1 MSVICPNYRSCSFV
15 HVCLYVFHVMCFH
28 VFLAS
33 NPTRSLSSLNVFPLI
48 HLPLP
53 TSFYHCLRHPYP
65 FLFPFLFFPNLVHN
79 ACFFSVYTWHIT
91 VVCDSYNISLFLCH
105 TSSPSRPLST
115 RISYFSSN
123 SSLSLFYR
131 ARLWKE
137 AEVGRDPSGFDQVKI
152 IIRYSLPFMDAYCFS
167 RGNPGGHIDLS
178 CFKANFTLPA
188 GSLSHSVKTP
198 SGNCFKLPADNDT
211 L

>member
-1 MSVICPNYRSCSFV
+1 
-15 HVCLYVFHVMCFH
+15 MCFH

-33 NPTRSLSSLNVFPLI
+33 NPTWSLSSLNVFPLI
-48 HLPLP
+48 YPPLP
-53 TSFYHCLRHPYP
+53 TSFYHCLHHPYP
-65 FLFPFLFFPNLVHN
+65 FLFPYLVHN

-91 VVCDSYNISLFLCH
+91 AVCDSYNISLFLCH

-115 RISYFSSN
+115 HISYFSSN
-123 SSLSLFYR
+123 SSLFLFYR
-131 ARLWKE
+131 TRLWKE

-178 CFKANFTLPA
+178 CFVLKLILL
-188 GSLSHSVKTP
+188 SLLGVCHIQSKHLLETASNSLLIMVP
-198 SGNCFKLPADNDT
+198 SDFWWEWLRNTALI
-211 L
+211 